1 MMMAARMG
9 APRLRLATVVGAVLF
24 AAALYVLHSQLRELT
39 LADLTA
45 SLRRLPQASV
55 ALALILTAIN
65 YAVLTGYDQL
75 AFVYLGRAIPRWQ
88 ISMASFVGYA
98 IANSVGF
105 AVLSGTAA
113 RYRFYSRWGLS
124 AGEISRIVVFYSGT
138 FWLGLLVLGGWS
150 LLVAPP
156 SGLTS
161 LSEYRLAAPIGGLLL
176 GVSAA
181 YLIATFVKRGP
192 ITIFGVELR
201 LPTPKLAAA
210 QFALSIID
218 WGLAVAVLW
227 VLIPEPRPPFT
238 ETVSAFVAAQVLGL
252 ITQVP
257 GGIGVF
263 EVGMLTLLNGGLS
276 KASLFSALLAF
287 RVIYYLLPLML
298 ALVVLVCDEYYQRR
312 HIMRQWGNAVGAL
325 TITLAPTLI
334 ATFAFIAGAVLLFSG
349 ATPAA
354 TGRLAFLASFLPE
367 PVVELSHFLGS
378 LIGLGLL
385 LISQALARRVDAAWT
400 LTVIGLVL
408 GIAASLLKGADYE
421 EATFLGV
428 LLLFVVAARHEYDR
442 RATLFEATFSRLWF
456 SGVLLVVLAS
466 IVLGVFAFRNVQ
478 YSDEFFWRY
487 SFRAEAPRALRAIV
501 GVAVV
506 LLAVGVRQLLRPAAP
521 IIPPPTPNDLAD
533 VSRVIT
539 TQRTTSANLAFLG
552 DKGLLWT
559 DDRSAFLMYAL
570 RGRTWV
576 ALHDPVGPARAVP
589 ILIRRFLEHVDDADG
604 VPVFYQVRKDYLHHY
619 ADFGLAFAK
628 AGEEALV
635 PLASFSLDGG
645 ARKKMRF
652 TYNRL
657 QTDGASIRIV
667 PACEVPTILPAARE
681 VSDEWLEFKGVSEKG
696 FSLGFF
702 DEQYLSRFPLAV
714 LEVNGRIE
722 AFANVWPGPSHF
734 ELSVDLMRH
743 RKTAPKNAMEGLF
756 IYLMLWG
763 KEQGYEWFNLGMAP
777 LSGLEPTALAPIRV
791 KVASYLYRF
800 GQPFYNFQGL
810 RAYKDKFHPVWEP
823 RYLAYPGV
831 LDLPRVLRD
840 VSTLIAGG
848 YGGILKR

>member
-1 MMMAARMG
+1 MG
-9 APRLRLATVVGAVLF
+9 ASRLRLAPVLGAILF
-24 AAALYVLHSQLRELT
+24 VAALFVLREELRGLT
-39 LADLTA
+39 LADLSSSFA
-45 SLRRLPQASV
+45 RLPNA
-55 ALALILTAIN
+55 ALALALLLTAVN
-65 YAVLTGYDQL
+65 YTVLTGYDQL
-75 AFVYLGRAIPRWQ
+75 AFIYLGRAFPRWQ

-98 IANSVGF
+98 IANNFGF

-124 AGEISRIVVFYSGT
+124 ASEISRIVVFYSGT

-150 LLVAPP
+150 LLASPP
-156 SGLTS
+156 PGLA
-161 LSEYRLAAPIGGLLL
+161 RLPEFRFATPIGLML
-176 GVSAA
+176 VSVSLA
-181 YLIATFVKRGP
+181 YAVATFVARGP
-192 ITIFGVELR
+192 IKAFGVEFK
-201 LPTPKLAAA
+201 LPTPRLASA
-210 QFALSIID
+210 QFALSIVD

-227 VLIPEPRPPFT
+227 VLFPEPRPPFSQ
-238 ETVSAFVAAQVLGL
+238 TVSAFVAAQVLGL
-252 ITQVP
+252 LLNVP
-257 GGIGVF
+257 GGLGVF
-263 EVGMLTLLNGGLS
+263 EAAMLLLLGPAISRANLLS
-276 KASLFSALLAF
+276 SLVAF
-287 RVIYYLLPLML
+287 RVIYYLLPLLM
-298 ALVVLVCDEYYQRR
+298 ALIVLIADEYYQRR
-312 HIMRQWGNAVGAL
+312 HLMQRWGTTVGAI
-325 TITLAPTLI
+325 TVTLAPKLI
-334 ATFAFIAGAVLLFSG
+334 ATFTFIAGAVLLFSG

-354 TGRLAFLASFLPE
+354 TGRLAFLAQFLPE

-378 LIGLGLL
+378 LIGLFLL

-400 LTVIGLVL
+400 LSVIGLVL

-421 EATFLGV
+421 EATFLSV
-428 LLLFVVAARHEYDR
+428 LLLLMFAARHEYDR
-442 RATLFEATFSRLWF
+442 RATLFEQTFSPLWF

-478 YSDEFFWRY
+478 VSNEFFWRY
-487 SFRAEAPRALRAIV
+487 SFRAEAPRALRALV

-506 LLAVGVRQLLRPAAP
+506 LLAVGVRQLLRPATP
-521 IIPPPTPNDLAD
+521 IIPPPTAADMAD
-533 VSRVIT
+533 VDRVIAS
-539 TQRTTSANLAFLG
+539 QRTTSAFLAYLG
-552 DKGLLWT
+552 DKGLIWS

-589 ILIRRFLEHVDDADG
+589 VLIHRFLEQVDDADG
-604 VPVFYQVRKDYLHHY
+604 VPVFYQVRKDHLHHY

-635 PLASFSLDGG
+635 PLSTFTLEGG

-657 QTDGASIRIV
+657 SADGASIRVV
-667 PACEVPTILPAARE
+667 PACDVPAVLPALRE
-681 VSDEWLEFKGVSEKG
+681 VSDDWLKAKGLSEKG

-702 DEQYLSRFPLAV
+702 DERYLARFPVAV

-722 AFANVWPGPSHF
+722 AFANMWPGPGKV

-743 RKTAPKNAMEGLF
+743 RASAPKNSMEGLF
-756 IYLMLWG
+756 IYLMQWG
-763 KEQGYEWFNLGMAP
+763 KAEGYQWFNLGMAP
-777 LSGLEPTALAPIRV
+777 LSGLEPTALAPLRV
-791 KVASYLYRF
+791 KLASYLYRF

-810 RAYKDKFHPVWEP
+810 RSYKEKFHPVWEP

-840 VSTLIAGG
+840 VSALIAGG

>member
-1 MMMAARMG
+1 MMMSARMG
-9 APRLRLATVVGAVLF
+9 TPRLRLATLVGAVLF
-24 AAALYVLHSQLRELT
+24 LAALYILHQELRELT
-39 LADLTA
+39 LADLA
-45 SLRRLPQASV
+45 DSLQRLPHADV
-55 ALALILTAIN
+55 ALALVLTAIN

-75 AFVYLGRAIPRWQ
+75 AFVYLGKAIPRWQ

-98 IANSVGF
+98 IANNAGF

-113 RYRFYSRWGLS
+113 RYRFYSRWGLT
-124 AGEISRIVVFYSGT
+124 APEISRIVVFYSGT

-150 LLVAPP
+150 LLASPP
-156 SGLTS
+156 TGLTTMP
-161 LSEYRLAAPIGGLLL
+161 EFRFAAPIGVLLL
-176 GVSAA
+176 GASLSYAV
-181 YLIATFVKRGP
+181 ATFVARGP
-192 ITIFGVELR
+192 IKVFGVEFT

-210 QFALSIID
+210 QFALSILD

-227 VLIPEPRPPFT
+227 VLIPGPRPPFT

-252 ITQVP
+252 ITNVP
-257 GGIGVF
+257 GGLGVF
-263 EVGMLTLLNGGLS
+263 EGMMLLLLKGVVPT
-276 KASLFSALLAF
+276 ASLVSGLLAF
-287 RVIYYLLPLML
+287 RVVYYLLPLL
-298 ALVVLVCDEYYQRR
+298 AALVVLVCDEYYQRR
-312 HIMRQWGNAVGAL
+312 HLMRQWGSAVGAF
-325 TITLAPTLI
+325 TITVAPKLI
-334 ATFAFIAGAVLLFSG
+334 ATFAFVAGAVLLFSG

-367 PVVELSHFLGS
+367 PVIELSHFLGS

-421 EATFLGV
+421 EATFLVV
-428 LLLFVVAARHEYDR
+428 LLMFVFAARHEYDR
-442 RATLFEATFSRLWF
+442 RATLFEGTFSRLWF
-456 SGVLLVVLAS
+456 TGVLLVVLAS
-466 IVLGVFAFRNVQ
+466 VVLGVFAFRNVQ

-506 LLAVGVRQLLRPAAP
+506 LLAVGVRQLLRPATPAV
-521 IIPPPTPNDLAD
+521 PPPTPAD
-533 VSRVIT
+533 FDDVGRVIAS
-539 TQRTTSANLAFLG
+539 QRTTSAYLAYLG

-559 DDRSAFLMYAL
+559 DDRSGFLMYAL

-576 ALHDPVGPARAVP
+576 ALHDPVGPPQAVP
-589 ILIRRFLEHVDDADG
+589 ILIRRFLEQVDDADG

-635 PLASFSLDGG
+635 PLSTFSLEGG

-657 QTDGASIRIV
+657 QSDGASIRVVFACDV
-667 PACEVPTILPAARE
+667 PGILPALRE
-681 VSDEWLEFKGVSEKG
+681 VSDDWLKAKGASEKG

-702 DEQYLSRFPLAV
+702 DDKYLSRFPVAL
-714 LEVNGRIE
+714 LEVNGRVE
-722 AFANVWPGPSHF
+722 AFANMWPGPRKG
-734 ELSVDLMRH
+734 ELSVDLMRF
-743 RKTAPKNAMEGLF
+743 RTTAPKNSMEGLF
-756 IYLMLWG
+756 IFLMLWG

-791 KVASYLYRF
+791 KIASYLYRF

-810 RAYKDKFHPVWEP
+810 RAYKEKFHPVWEP

-831 LDLPRVLRD
+831 FDLPRVLRD

>member
-1 MMMAARMG
+1 MG
-9 APRLRLATVVGAVLF
+9 ASRLRLAPVLGAILF
-24 AAALYVLHSQLRELT
+24 LAALFVLHRELQDLT
-39 LADLTA
+39 FADLT
-45 SLRRLPQASV
+45 SSFGRLPHA
-55 ALALILTAIN
+55 ALALALLLTAVN

-75 AFVYLGRAIPRWQ
+75 AFVYLGRAFPRWQ

-98 IANSVGF
+98 IANNVGF
-105 AVLSGTAA
+105 AMLSGTAA

-150 LLVAPP
+150 LLASPP
-156 SGLTS
+156 PGLTA
-161 LSEYRLAAPIGGLLL
+161 LPEARFAAPLGVALL
-176 GVSAA
+176 GVSIA
-181 YLIATFVKRGP
+181 YAVATFVARGP
-192 ITIFGVELR
+192 LKVFGVEFR
-201 LPTPKLAAA
+201 LPTPRLAAA
-210 QFALSIID
+210 QFLLSVVD

-227 VLIPEPRPPFT
+227 VLLPEPRPAFT
-238 ETVSAFVAAQVLGL
+238 QTVSAFVAAQVLGL
-252 ITQVP
+252 LLNVP
-257 GGIGVF
+257 GGLFVF
-263 EVGMLTLLNGGLS
+263 EGAMILLLKPAIP
-276 KASLFSALLAF
+276 KASLVSALVAF
-287 RVIYYLLPLML
+287 RVIYYLLPLLM
-298 ALVVLVCDEYYQRR
+298 ALIVLVADEYYQRR
-312 HIMRQWGNAVGAL
+312 HAMRRWGTAVGAM
-325 TITLAPTLI
+325 TVTLAPTLI
-334 ATFAFIAGAVLLFSG
+334 ATFTFIAGAVLLFSG

-354 TGRLAFLASFLPE
+354 TGRLAFLTTFVPD
-367 PVVELSHFLGS
+367 PIIELSHFLGS
-378 LIGLGLL
+378 LVGLGLL
-385 LISQALARRVDAAWT
+385 LVSQALARRVDAAWT
-400 LTVIGLVL
+400 LTVVGLVL

-421 EATFLGV
+421 EATLLSV
-428 LLLFVVAARHEYDR
+428 LLLLMFAARHEYDR
-442 RATLFEATFSRLWF
+442 RATLFEHTFSRLWF
-456 SGVLLVVLAS
+456 TAVLLVVVAS
-466 IVLGVFAFRNVQ
+466 VVLGVFAFRNVQ
-478 YSDEFFWRY
+478 YSNEFFWRY

-506 LLAVGVRQLLRPAAP
+506 LLAVGVRQLLRPATP
-521 IIPPPTPNDLAD
+521 IIPPPTVADMAD
-533 VSRVIT
+533 VDRVIA
-539 TQRTTSANLAFLG
+539 TQRTTSAYLAYLG
-552 DKGLLWT
+552 DKGLIWT

-589 ILIRRFLEHVDDADG
+589 VLIRRFLEQVDEADG

-635 PLASFSLDGG
+635 PLSTFSLEGG

-657 QTDGASIRIV
+657 ESDGASIRVV
-667 PACEVPTILPAARE
+667 PARDVPGVLPALRE
-681 VSDEWLEFKGVSEKG
+681 VSDDWLQARGLSEKG

-702 DEQYLSRFPLAV
+702 DERYLARFPVAV
-714 LEVNGRIE
+714 LEVGGRIE
-722 AFANVWPGPSHF
+722 AFANMWPGPGKT

-743 RKTAPKNAMEGLF
+743 RATAPKNAMEGLF
-756 IYLMLWG
+756 IFLMQWG
-763 KEQGYEWFNLGMAP
+763 KAEGFEWFNLGMAP
-777 LSGLEPTALAPIRV
+777 LSGLEPTALAPLRV
-791 KVASYLYRF
+791 KLASYLYRF

-810 RAYKDKFHPVWEP
+810 RAYKEKFHPVWEP

>member
-1 MMMAARMG
+1 MG
-9 APRLRLATVVGAVLF
+9 APRLRLAPVVGAILF
-24 AAALYVLHSQLRELT
+24 LAALYVLHLELKELT
-39 LADLTA
+39 FDDVVA
-45 SLRRLPQASV
+45 SVRRLPHAAV
-55 ALALILTAIN
+55 ALALLLTAVN

-75 AFVYLGRAIPRWQ
+75 AFLYVGRAIPRWQ
-88 ISMASFVGYA
+88 ITMASFVGYA

-124 AGEISRIVVFYSGT
+124 AADISRIVVFYSGT

-150 LLVAPP
+150 LLASPP
-156 SGLTS
+156 SGLAS
-161 LSEYRLAAPIGGLLL
+161 LDLHPIDIHRLAVPLGVTFL
-176 GVSAA
+176 GVSVA
-181 YLIATFVKRGP
+181 YAVATFVARGP
-192 ITIFGVELR
+192 MRIFGVEFT
-201 LPTPKLAAA
+201 LPTPRLAAA
-210 QFALSIID
+210 QFALSIVD
-218 WGLAVAVLW
+218 WGLAVAVFW
-227 VLIPEPRPPFT
+227 VLIPEPRPPFA
-238 ETVSAFVAAQVLGL
+238 ETVGAFVAAQVLGL
-252 ITQVP
+252 ITNVP
-257 GGIGVF
+257 GGLGVF
-263 EVGMLTLLNGGLS
+263 EGGMLLLMSDSLP

-287 RVIYYLLPLML
+287 RVIYYLLPFLL
-298 ALVVLVCDEYYQRR
+298 ALVVLVFDEYYQRR
-312 HIMRQWGNAVGAL
+312 HAMRQWGTAVGEF
-325 TITLAPTLI
+325 TITVAPKLI

-354 TGRLAFLASFLPE
+354 TGRLAFLRQFLPE
-367 PVVELSHFLGS
+367 PVIELSHFLGS

-400 LTVIGLVL
+400 LTVIGLGL

-421 EATFLGV
+421 EATLLS
-428 LLLFVVAARHEYDR
+428 LLLILVFTARHEYDR
-442 RATLFEATFSRLWF
+442 RATLFEGTFSRIWLT
-456 SGVLLVVLAS
+456 GVLLVVAAS
-466 IVLGVFAFRNVQ
+466 VVLGVFAFRNVQ
-478 YSDEFFWRY
+478 YSNEFFWRF
-487 SFRAEAPRALRAIV
+487 SFRAEAPRALRALV

-506 LLAVGVRQLLRPAAP
+506 LLAVGVRQLLRPATP
-521 IIPPPTPNDLAD
+521 IVPPPTAADMAD
-533 VSRVIT
+533 VGRVIA
-539 TQRTTSANLAFLG
+539 TQKSSSPYLAYLG
-552 DKGLLWT
+552 DKGLIWT

-576 ALHDPVGPARAVP
+576 ALHDPVGPPRAVP
-589 ILIRRFLEHVDDADG
+589 TLIRRFLERVDDADG

-635 PLASFSLDGG
+635 PLSTFSLEGG

-657 QTDGASIRIV
+657 EADGASIRLV
-667 PACEVPTILPAARE
+667 PACDVPALLPALRA
-681 VSDEWLEFKGVSEKG
+681 VSDEWLALKSASEKG

-702 DEQYLSRFPLAV
+702 DAAYLARFPLAV
-714 LEVNGRIE
+714 LEVGGRIE
-722 AFANVWPGPSHF
+722 AFANIWPGPNKV

-743 RKTAPKNAMEGLF
+743 TAAAPKNAMEGLF

-763 KEQGYEWFNLGMAP
+763 KAEGFECFNLGMAP
-777 LSGLEPTALAPIRV
+777 LSGLEPTALAPVRV
-791 KVASYLYRF
+791 KIASYLYRF

-810 RAYKDKFHPVWEP
+810 RAYKEKFHPIWEP

-840 VSTLIAGG
+840 VSALIAGG